1 MVNVLCVY
9 ELVVRRVGWAVGV
22 GMSAGVTSRSVRCS
36 VRSVV
41 THGTGRQANVPG
53 YQILGK
59 TGTAEK
65 HTVGGYNKEALVTSF
80 LGAFPARAPRYA
92 MLVMFDEPQGHAET
106 YGHSQAGWNAAP
118 AAGEIVRRTASLLG
132 VLPRAEVPAEQ
143 AAVKPTNRSVE
154 EVAYAPR

>member
-1 MVNVLCVY
+1 M
-9 ELVVRRVGWAVGV
+9 RKVGLPVGERII
-22 GMSAGVTSRSVRCS
+22 AAETSRSMRRMM
-36 VRSVV
+36 RSVV

-65 HTVGGYNKEALVTSF
+65 HARGGYNKEALVTSF

-92 MLVMFDEPQGHAET
+92 MLVMFDEPQGHADT
-106 YGHSQAGWNAAP
+106 YGHNQAGWNAAP

-132 VLPRAEVPAEQ
+132 ILPRAEVPAEQ
-143 AAVKPTNRSVE
+143 AAVKQTDRSVE